1 MEIETK
7 NQTTAEL
14 YTAILSNS
22 RHEQHDTLRSRINKQ
37 AQEMSSLDYSSPI
50 REWKYPAQDWSEGV
64 TIRKITDILF
74 FSGEVSPKQVAWL
87 VRYAIKHNVQL

>member
-14 YTAILSNS
+14 YTDILSNS
-22 RHEQHDTLRSRINKQ
+22 RHYQHETLRSLINKQ
-37 AQEMSSLDYSSPI
+37 AKEMSGIDYSSPT

-74 FSGEVSPKQVAWL
+74 FSGEVSPKQLAWL